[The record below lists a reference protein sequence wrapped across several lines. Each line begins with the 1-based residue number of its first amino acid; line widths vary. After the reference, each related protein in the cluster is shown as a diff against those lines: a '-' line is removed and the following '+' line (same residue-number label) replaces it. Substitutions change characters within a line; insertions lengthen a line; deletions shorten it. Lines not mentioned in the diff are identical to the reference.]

1 MVINT
6 ILINSNFPF
15 SDLFEFFEEKK
26 NTVFVRWGYYF
37 FKGKVAQKVSKNI
50 TNAN

>member
-15 SDLFEFFEEKK
+15 SDLFEFFEKK
-26 NTVFVRWGYYF
+26 KHRLLCNWDYYF